1 MNARNGMAIAAT
13 ILTLGLAP
21 GLGHGQQSSTPASG
35 SRPAGAGNGSTLTG
49 GAEGNPTD
57 KATSGAGAAAQG
69 SSSGSSATGSTMSG
83 GAEGK
88 PTEQGTAA
96 ESTMPPKDSQRIVRP
111 AKARE
116 ENK

>member
-1 MNARNGMAIAAT
+1 MNARKSMAIAAT
-13 ILTLGLAP
+13 ILTLGMAP
-21 GLGHGQQSSTPASG
+21 VLGHAQQSTSPSSGASSSG
-35 SRPAGAGNGSTLTG
+35 SGKASTLTG

-57 KATSGAGAAAQG
+57 QATPGTGAATQG
-69 SSSGSSATGSTMSG
+69 SSSGASGTASTMTG

-96 ESTMPPKDSQRIVRP
+96 ESTMPPKDKEGVVRP